1 MASQTQSSG
10 IDGMNDRLV
19 VIQRNPKSGSGSRRE
34 NILELVAALEAHG
47 FSPHV
52 FSERERLSEFLDDPQ
67 RLHRLVCIVAAG
79 GDGTIGDVI
88 NRYPGVPLA
97 ILPLGTE
104 NLFAKY
110 LRIPR
115 SGRTVADIISVGRI
129 RQFDLGLA
137 NGRRFSQ
144 MVSCG
149 FDADVIHRLHD
160 SRKGHIRKYSY
171 LQPILQ
177 SLRKYEYPEIRVNLD
192 GVEKPWTGRLALVA
206 NLPMYAMHLPVAR
219 SAVGDDG
226 LLDLRLFQRGSA
238 FQMIRYVYK
247 VACRKHERLQDV
259 EIAQVRRVQIDS
271 DVPVPV
277 QIDGDPAGFTP
288 VEIEVL
294 PLALKVLVPASTAIE
309 K

>member
-1 MASQTQSSG
+1 M
-10 IDGMNDRLV
+10 
-19 VIQRNPKSGSGSRRE
+19 GSAP
-34 NILELVAALEAHG
+34 IC
-47 FSPHV
+47 FSN
-52 FSERERLSEFLDDPQ
+52 RERLAEFLDDPQ
-67 RLHRLVCIVAAG
+67 RRNHLVCIVAAG

-88 NRYPGVPLA
+88 NSYPGIPLA
-97 ILPLGTE
+97 IFPLGTE
-104 NLFAKY
+104 NLFARY
-110 LRIPR
+110 VGIPR
-115 SGRTVADIISVGRI
+115 SGQTVAKIIAAGRI
-129 RQFDLGLA
+129 RQIDLGLA

-149 FDADVIHRLHD
+149 FDADVIHRLHND
-160 SRKGHIRKYSY
+160 RKGHIRKYSY

-177 SLRKYEYPEIRVNLD
+177 SLRKYDYPEIRVNSD
-192 GVEKPWTGRLALVA
+192 GAEKPQTGRLALLA

-259 EIAQVRRVQIDS
+259 ETAQVRRVHIDS

-277 QIDGDPAGFTP
+277 QVDGDPAGFTP
-288 VEIEVL
+288 LEIEVL
-294 PLALKVLVPASTAIE
+294 PKALEVLIPTNDSTE
-309 K
+309 Q

>member
-1 MASQTQSSG
+1 
-10 IDGMNDRLV
+10 MNDRLV
-19 VIQRNPKSGSGSRRE
+19 VIQRNPKSGSGPRRE
-34 NILELVAALEAHG
+34 KILELIASLKAHG
-47 FSPHV
+47 FRPHL
-52 FSERERLSEFLDDPQ
+52 FSKRERLAEFLDDPQ
-67 RLHRLVCIVAAG
+67 RLHHLVCIVAAG

-97 ILPLGTE
+97 IFPLGTE
-104 NLFAKY
+104 NLFARY
-110 LRIPR
+110 LGIPR
-115 SGRTVADIISVGRI
+115 SGQAVADIIAAGRI
-129 RQFDLGLA
+129 RQMDLGLA
-137 NGRRFSQ
+137 NGRRFSL

-160 SRKGHIRKYSY
+160 GRRGHIRKYSY

-177 SLRKYEYPEIRVNLD
+177 SLRKYDYPEIRVNWD
-192 GVEKPWTGRLALVA
+192 GVEKPRTGRLALLA

-238 FQMIRYVYK
+238 FQMIRYIYK
-247 VACRKHERLQDV
+247 VACGKHERLQDV
-259 EIAQVRRVQIDS
+259 ETAQVRRVHIDS

-288 VEIEVL
+288 LEIEVL
-294 PLALKVLVPASTAIE
+294 PKALEVLVPTNDSTE
-309 K
+309 H